1 MLPGISHNFFFLT
14 KKKYY
19 LVVCYAIPQLLVSF
33 ILMGGLLAFCFL
45 MDVKSC
51 RGRVILH
58 SLDSFLFGKKLVES
72 HRLRGRK
79 ETVAVE

>member
-1 MLPGISHNFFFLT
+1 
-14 KKKYY
+14 
-19 LVVCYAIPQLLVSF
+19 
-33 ILMGGLLAFCFL
+33 MGGLLAFCFL

-58 SLDSFLFGKKLVES
+58 SLDSFPFGKKLVEP